1 MKKKKILII
10 LVLII
15 IAITFIIIYTI
26 KNVPKLSTTEKFISY
41 TGDILAMPYG
51 TSDIDLYEDGT
62 IWARSVEYGKTK
74 NKISKEDLEELKKK
88 LKDIDYTSLENQY
101 NVYGKGNYEEIIIN
115 LDGETK
121 TIRLNYIMSR
131 YDSTNLP
138 KELNEFMR
146 LFKEKIYEKTN

>member
-101 NVYGKGNYEEIIIN
+101 NVYGEGNYEEIIIN

>member
-26 KNVPKLSTTEKFISY
+26 KNVPRLSTTEKFISY
-41 TGDILAMPYG
+41 TCDILAMPYG

-101 NVYGKGNYEEIIIN
+101 NIYGEGNYEEIVIN

-131 YDSTNLP
+131 YDSTDLP

>member
-26 KNVPKLSTTEKFISY
+26 KNVPRLSTTEKFISY
-41 TGDILAMPYG
+41 TGDILATPYG

-101 NVYGKGNYEEIIIN
+101 NIYGEGNYEEIIIN

-138 KELNEFMR
+138 KELNELMR

>member
-101 NVYGKGNYEEIIIN
+101 NIYGEGNYEEIIIN
-115 LDGETK
+115 LDGGTK

>member
-26 KNVPKLSTTEKFISY
+26 KNVPRLSTTEKFISY

-101 NVYGKGNYEEIIIN
+101 NIYGEGNYEEIIIN

>member
-26 KNVPKLSTTEKFISY
+26 KNVPRLSTIEKFISY

-101 NVYGKGNYEEIIIN
+101 NIYGEGNYEEIIIN

>member
-26 KNVPKLSTTEKFISY
+26 KNVPRLSTTEKFISY
-41 TGDILAMPYG
+41 TCDILAMPYG

-101 NVYGKGNYEEIIIN
+101 NIYGEGNYEEIIIN

>member
-101 NVYGKGNYEEIIIN
+101 NVYGEGNYEEIIIN

-121 TIRLNYIMSR
+121 KIRLNYIMSR

>member
-1 MKKKKILII
+1 
-10 LVLII
+10 
-15 IAITFIIIYTI
+15 
-26 KNVPKLSTTEKFISY
+26 
-41 TGDILAMPYG
+41 MPYG

-101 NVYGKGNYEEIIIN
+101 NIYGEGNYEEIIIN

>member
-26 KNVPKLSTTEKFISY
+26 KNVPRLSTTEKFISY

-101 NVYGKGNYEEIIIN
+101 NIYGEGNYEEIIIN

-131 YDSTNLP
+131 HDSTNLP

>member
-101 NVYGKGNYEEIIIN
+101 NIYGEGNYEEIIIN

>member
-26 KNVPKLSTTEKFISY
+26 TNVPRLSTTEKFISY

-101 NVYGKGNYEEIIIN
+101 NIYGEGNYEEIIIN

>member
-26 KNVPKLSTTEKFISY
+26 KNVPRLSTTEKFISY

-101 NVYGKGNYEEIIIN
+101 NIYGEGNYEEIIIN
-115 LDGETK
+115 LDWETK

>member
-26 KNVPKLSTTEKFISY
+26 KNVPRLSTTEKFISY

-101 NVYGKGNYEEIIIN
+101 NIYGEGNYEEIIIN

-131 YDSTNLP
+131 YDSTDLP